1 MRIKHKCTTM
11 RSLNITRQPTQTK
24 LSSFSSTSS
33 LRVLPGPV
41 FRASR
46 SFRIKPRLL
55 HSGPTPSPPP
65 PKKRALVDIAL
76 IATGFFSIGATVL
89 WLQSTRKKKIDDP
102 LFGASQN
109 REQFEIPIASHT
121 GSPGAKKI
129 LTMLSTQ
136 EVNQLLKKY
145 ETTFSVDRV
154 GNPVYRYDTNH
165 VASNAPIEDDSLC
178 AVMTRDQSDS
188 DPKSFSKP
196 SPKDMLFFG
205 VFDGHS
211 GWQTSKLLAEQLLPA
226 VNREL
231 YSVFRSEP
239 EYVAA
244 YLAKKL
250 AQAHPDEK
258 ASNDGVREIK
268 ISKGIMEK
276 IWNIVTWNNQHKRP
290 VINNLDQDDD
300 IVKLAIQNAF
310 IKLDNQIV
318 GRPLQMLSAYEAQ
331 RKSGDQ
337 SIPKAYGADVTPQ
350 QTASLQTLL
359 PALSGSCALL
369 AYIDTLRSKVH
380 VACTGDS
387 RAVMG
392 VWDPKANQGKGKW
405 KAQLLSEDQEGMN
418 PREVERIR
426 SEHPTE
432 ERENV
437 IRRGRVLGGLQPTR
451 AFGDAR
457 YKWPVGIQARL
468 YEAFHPSGKA
478 RRDPDGYLTPPYVTA
493 KPEVISTSIPTPNDT
508 DRPVFVVLATDGL
521 WDRLE
526 TAEVVGLVG
535 RWIEMGGQHPSL
547 LSSKQQVL
555 GKKQVAVADQVE
567 VICPPGGSTP
577 TAHDPQSSS
586 EQSFIF
592 EDTNVATH
600 LIRNALGGASR
611 EKVGALLSI
620 PAPHSR
626 RYRDDI
632 TVTVVFIDPER
643 SSRSNASQA
652 GDGVVG
658 EAITKTKPELIGIS
672 KL

>member
-1 MRIKHKCTTM
+1 MT
-11 RSLNITRQPTQTK
+11 SLNITRQSIRINFVS
-24 LSSFSSTSS
+24 LNRTSS
-33 LRVLPGPV
+33 ARVSPAWSH
-41 FRASR
+41 RAWD
-46 SFRIKPRLL
+46 SFRVKPRLI

-76 IATGFFSIGATVL
+76 IAAGFLSIGVTVL
-89 WLQSTRKKKIDDP
+89 WLQSTRQKKTDDP
-102 LFGASQN
+102 LFGAVQN

-129 LTMLSTQ
+129 LTMLSTK
-136 EVNQLLKKY
+136 EVDQLLKKY
-145 ETTFSVDRV
+145 ETTFSVDRE

-178 AVMTRDQSDS
+178 AVMTRDQSES

-231 YSVFRSEP
+231 HSVFRSEP
-239 EYVAA
+239 EYVTA
-244 YLAKKL
+244 YLAKQL
-250 AQAHPDEK
+250 ARAHLDK
-258 ASNDGVREIK
+258 KVSDGPREVQV
-268 ISKGIMEK
+268 SKGLMEK
-276 IWNIVTWNNQHKRP
+276 IWNIVTWNNRHHRT
-290 VINNLDQDDD
+290 VIDDLDQDDD

-310 IKLDNQIV
+310 TKLDNQIV
-318 GRPLQMLSAYEAQ
+318 GRPIQMLATYEAQ
-331 RKSGDQ
+331 RKSGEK
-337 SIPKAYGADVTPQ
+337 SIPKDYGSEVTPQ
-350 QTASLQTLL
+350 QTASLQALL

-405 KAQLLSEDQEGMN
+405 KAQLLSEDQEGLN
-418 PREVERIR
+418 PREVERMR
-426 SEHPTE
+426 SEHPPS

-457 YKWPVGIQARL
+457 YKWPVGIQEKL
-468 YEAFHPSGKA
+468 YEAFHPSGRA
-478 RRDPDGYLTPPYVTA
+478 RRDPPDYLTPPYVTA
-493 KPEVISTSIPTPNDT
+493 RPEIVTTSIPSPSET
-508 DRPVFVVLATDGL
+508 DKPAFVVLATDGL

-555 GKKQVAVADQVE
+555 GKKEVAAADQVE
-567 VICPPGGSTP
+567 VICPPGGSLP
-577 TAHDPQSSS
+577 AAHDPHSSS

-632 TVTVVFIDPER
+632 TVTVVFIDPQK
-643 SSRSNASQA
+643 SSQNNSGRD
-652 GDGVVG
+652 GDRVVG
-658 EAITKTKPELIGIS
+658 EGITKTKPELIGVP

>member
-1 MRIKHKCTTM
+1 
-11 RSLNITRQPTQTK
+11 
-24 LSSFSSTSS
+24 
-33 LRVLPGPV
+33 
-41 FRASR
+41 
-46 SFRIKPRLL
+46 
-55 HSGPTPSPPP
+55 
-65 PKKRALVDIAL
+65 
-76 IATGFFSIGATVL
+76 
-89 WLQSTRKKKIDDP
+89 
-102 LFGASQN
+102 
-109 REQFEIPIASHT
+109 
-121 GSPGAKKI
+121 
-129 LTMLSTQ
+129 MLSTQ

-178 AVMTRDQSDS
+178 AVMTRDQSES
-188 DPKSFSKP
+188 DPKSLLKP
-196 SPKDMLFFG
+196 SAKDMLFFG

-211 GWQTSKLLAEQLLPA
+211 GWQTSKLLAEQLLPS

-231 YSVFRSEP
+231 HSVFRSEP
-239 EYVAA
+239 EYVTA
-244 YLAKKL
+244 YLAKQL
-250 AQAHPDEK
+250 AQAHPDKK
-258 ASNDGVREIK
+258 ATDGAREVQIP
-268 ISKGIMEK
+268 KGVMEK
-276 IWNIVTWNNQHKRP
+276 IWNIVTWNNRHNRT
-290 VINNLDQDDD
+290 VIDNLDQDDD
-300 IVKLAIQNAF
+300 VVKLAIQNAF
-310 IKLDNQIV
+310 VKLDNQIV
-318 GRPLQMLSAYEAQ
+318 GRPLQMLAAYEAQ
-331 RKSGDQ
+331 RKSGDK

-392 VWDPKANQGKGKW
+392 VWDPKANNGKGKW

-418 PREVERIR
+418 PREVERMR
-426 SEHPTE
+426 SEHPPE

-457 YKWPVGIQARL
+457 YKWPVGIQEKL
-468 YEAFHPSGKA
+468 YEAFHPSGRA
-478 RRDPDGYLTPPYVTA
+478 RRDPIDYLTPPYVTA
-493 KPEVISTSIPTPNDT
+493 KPEVVSTSIPTPSET
-508 DRPVFVVLATDGL
+508 DKPAFVVLATDGL

-535 RWIEMGGQHPSL
+535 RWIEMGGQHPSI
-547 LSSKQQVL
+547 LSSKQRVL
-555 GKKQVAVADQVE
+555 AKNQVAAADQVE
-567 VICPPGGSTP
+567 VICPPGGFTP

-586 EQSFIF
+586 QQSFIF

-632 TVTVVFIDPER
+632 TVTVVFIDPEKSSQNS
-643 SSRSNASQA
+643 SSRDN
-652 GDGVVG
+652 DRVVG
-658 EAITKTKPELIGIS
+658 EGITKTKPELIGIS

>member
-1 MRIKHKCTTM
+1 M
-11 RSLNITRQPTQTK
+11 
-24 LSSFSSTSS
+24 ST
-33 LRVLPGPV
+33 
-41 FRASR
+41 
-46 SFRIKPRLL
+46 
-55 HSGPTPSPPP
+55 
-65 PKKRALVDIAL
+65 
-76 IATGFFSIGATVL
+76 
-89 WLQSTRKKKIDDP
+89 
-102 LFGASQN
+102 
-109 REQFEIPIASHT
+109 E
-121 GSPGAKKI
+121 
-129 LTMLSTQ
+129 

-145 ETTFSVDRV
+145 ETTFTVDRA

-188 DPKSFSKP
+188 DPKSFSKL
-196 SPKDMLFFG
+196 SAKDMLFFG

-211 GWQTSKLLAEQLLPA
+211 GWQTSKLLAEQLLPS

-231 YSVFRSEP
+231 HSVFRSEP
-239 EYVAA
+239 EYVTA
-244 YLAKKL
+244 YLAKQL
-250 AQAHPDEK
+250 AHAHPGQK
-258 ASNDGVREIK
+258 ASKGGRDMQ
-268 ISKGIMEK
+268 ISKGVMEK
-276 IWNIVTWNNQHKRP
+276 IWNIVTWNNQHKRT
-290 VINNLDQDDD
+290 VIDDLDADDD
-300 IVKLAIQNAF
+300 MVHLAIQNAF
-310 IKLDNQIV
+310 LKLDNHIV
-318 GRPLQMLSAYEAQ
+318 GRPLQMLAAYEAQ
-331 RKSGDQ
+331 RKSGDKG
-337 SIPKAYGADVTPQ
+337 IPKAYGADVTPQ

-359 PALSGSCALL
+359 PALSGSCALM
-369 AYIDTLRSKVH
+369 AYIDTLRSKIH

-418 PREVERIR
+418 PREVERMR
-426 SEHPTE
+426 SEHPPE
-432 ERENV
+432 EKDNV

-457 YKWPVGIQARL
+457 YKWPVGIQEKL
-468 YEAFHPSGKA
+468 YEAFHPSGRA
-478 RRDPDGYLTPPYVTA
+478 RRDPDDYLTPPYVTA
-493 KPEVISTSIPTPNDT
+493 KPEVVSASLPTQNET
-508 DRPVFVVLATDGL
+508 DRPAFVVLATDGL

-547 LSSKQQVL
+547 LSSSQQIL
-555 GKKQVAVADQVE
+555 GKKQVAAADQVE
-567 VICPPGGSTP
+567 VICPPGGFTP
-577 TAHDPQSSS
+577 TAHDPQSST

-632 TVTVVFIDPER
+632 TVTVVFIDPKKNSR
-643 SSRSNASQA
+643 NSSSRD

-658 EAITKTKPELIGIS
+658 EGITKTKPELIGIS

>member
-1 MRIKHKCTTM
+1 MTN
-11 RSLNITRQPTQTK
+11 LNISRQSTRIN
-24 LSSFSSTSS
+24 LVSSHCTSSTRVSPVWTYRASHS
-33 LRVLPGPV
+33 LR
-41 FRASR
+41 A
-46 SFRIKPRLL
+46 KPRLI

-76 IATGFFSIGATVL
+76 IAGGFFSIGATVL
-89 WLQSTRKKKIDDP
+89 WLQNTRQKEIDDP
-102 LFGASQN
+102 LFGATTS

-121 GSPGAKKI
+121 GSPAAKKI
-129 LTMLSTQ
+129 LTMLSTH
-136 EVNQLLKKY
+136 EVDQLLKKY

-178 AVMTRDQSDS
+178 AVMTRNQSES
-188 DPKSFSKP
+188 DPKSFPKP

-211 GWQTSKLLAEQLLPA
+211 GWQTSKLLAEQLLPS

-231 YSVFRSEP
+231 HSVFRSEP

-244 YLAKKL
+244 YLAKQL
-250 AQAHPDEK
+250 AQAHPGKK
-258 ASNDGVREIK
+258 ANNGAREVQIPK
-268 ISKGIMEK
+268 SVMEK
-276 IWNIVTWNNQHKRP
+276 IWNIVTWSNRHSRT
-290 VINNLDQDDD
+290 VIDDLDQDDD

-310 IKLDNQIV
+310 VKLDNQLV
-318 GRPLQMLSAYEAQ
+318 GRPVQMLAAYEAQ
-331 RKSGDQ
+331 QKSGDK

-350 QTASLQTLL
+350 QTASLQALL

-405 KAQLLSEDQEGMN
+405 KAQLLSEDQEGLN
-418 PREVERIR
+418 PREVERMR
-426 SEHPTE
+426 SEHPPE

-457 YKWPVGIQARL
+457 YKWPVGIQEKL
-468 YEAFHPSGKA
+468 YKAFHPSGRA
-478 RRDPDGYLTPPYVTA
+478 RRDPVDYLTPPYVTA
-493 KPEVISTSIPTPNDT
+493 KPEVVSAPIPTPSET
-508 DRPVFVVLATDGL
+508 DKPAFVVLATDGL

-535 RWIEMGGQHPSL
+535 RWIEMGGQPPSL
-547 LSSKQQVL
+547 LSPKQQVL
-555 GKKQVAVADQVE
+555 GKKQVAAADQVE
-567 VICPPGGSTP
+567 VICPPGGFPP

-586 EQSFIF
+586 QQSFIF

-611 EKVGALLSI
+611 EKSGFLKIVLKHEGG
-620 PAPHSR
+620 
-626 RYRDDI
+626 
-632 TVTVVFIDPER
+632 R
-643 SSRSNASQA
+643 SQ
-652 GDGVVG
+652 
-658 EAITKTKPELIGIS
+658 PLIHYES
-672 KL
+672 TTDS